1 MIIFEID
8 VNLLYLPVLLLS
20 RWTGLVI
27 AGGTGFLVLKCRP
40 VLMAS
45 SLACA
50 ASTWGLTTWK
60 PVLTLEKENWLSIS
74 VHIYMCAHWFVQL
87 MWNIH
92 YILHML
98 FHSFHHTYI
107 RIDIYLWFGSRSGFN
122 LVIET
127 TLPAWSYITSL
138 VPGGRPACN

>member
-8 VNLLYLPVLLLS
+8 VNLLYLPVLLMS

-50 ASTWGLTTWK
+50 AST
-60 PVLTLEKENWLSIS
+60 
-74 VHIYMCAHWFVQL
+74 
-87 MWNIH
+87 
-92 YILHML
+92 
-98 FHSFHHTYI
+98 
-107 RIDIYLWFGSRSGFN
+107 
-122 LVIET
+122 
-127 TLPAWSYITSL
+127 
-138 VPGGRPACN
+138 